1 MIYLKC
7 KSCGEYNELRSE
19 FLTFCGQCG
28 KKLENNY
35 SEWKSRHPD
44 NSFEEF
50 QQEVGVAYNGVK
62 TSKLTVLKQRYLKK
76 VGRRGVLL
84 TLILVIG
91 LAAVAG
97 GYFGKRVVYGMIY
110 HKLSKAA
117 FYKSWETVV
126 IGRQAI
132 EISTPMHLSVNDKP
146 LVSETAQLVEYAKN
160 YRNKGDDGM
169 EVEVNMYSYRSNIS
183 NDLTAAGD
191 ATAEEM
197 KKSGEISDL
206 KYTSNPIMQS
216 GINALIQQ
224 GSFAYRNA
232 IRLSFCNLLLVSGQH
247 RWQVAIRYREDDT
260 IASEAAQRII
270 KSISIK

>member
-35 SEWKSRHPD
+35 SEWKNRHPE

-50 QQEVGVAYNGVK
+50 QQEVGVTSNGVK
-62 TSKLTVLKQRYLKK
+62 TSTWTVLKQRYLKQ
-76 VGRRGVLL
+76 VGRRGVLI

-97 GYFGKRVVYGMIY
+97 GYFGKRVVYGMMY
-110 HKLSKAA
+110 HKLSKAS

-132 EISTPMHLSVNDKP
+132 EISTPMHLGVNDKP
-146 LVSETAQLVEYAKN
+146 LESETAQLVEYAKS
-160 YRNKGDDGM
+160 YRNRGDDGM
-169 EVEVNMYSYRSNIS
+169 EVQVNMCSYRPNIS
-183 NDLTAAGD
+183 NDLDAAGD
-191 ATAEEM
+191 ATADEM
-197 KKSGEISDL
+197 KKSAEISDL
-206 KYTSNPIMQS
+206 KYTSTPAMQG

-224 GSFAYRNA
+224 GSFAYNNA
-232 IRLSFCNLLLVSGQH
+232 IRLSFCNMLLVSGQH
-247 RWQVAIRYREDDT
+247 RWQIAIRYREDDT
-260 IASEAAQRII
+260 IAAEAAQRII
-270 KSISIK
+270 KSVSIK

>member
-35 SEWKSRHPD
+35 SEWKNRHPD

-50 QQEVGVAYNGVK
+50 QQEVGVASNGVK
-62 TSKLTVLKQRYLKK
+62 TSTLTLLKQRYLKQ

-97 GYFGKRVVYGMIY
+97 GYFGKRVVYGMMY
-110 HKLSKAA
+110 HKLSKAS

-132 EISTPMHLSVNDKP
+132 EISTPMHLGVNDKP
-146 LVSETAQLVEYAKN
+146 LEAETAQLVEYAKS
-160 YRNKGDDGM
+160 YRNRGDDGM
-169 EVEVNMYSYRSNIS
+169 EVEVNMCSYRPNIS
-183 NDLTAAGD
+183 NDLQVAGD
-191 ATAEEM
+191 AAADEM

-206 KYTSNPIMQS
+206 KYTSTPVMQS
-216 GINALIQQ
+216 GVNALIQQ
-224 GSFAYRNA
+224 GSFAYNNA
-232 IRLSFCNLLLVSGQH
+232 IRLSFCNMLLVSGQH
-247 RWQVAIRYREDDT
+247 RWEIDIRYREDDA
-260 IASEAAQRII
+260 IAAEAAQRIL
-270 KSISIK
+270 KSITVK

>member
-19 FLTFCGQCG
+19 FLTFCGQCS

-35 SEWKSRHPD
+35 SEWKSKHPD

-50 QQEVGVAYNGVK
+50 QQEVGVTSNGVK
-62 TSKLTVLKQRYLKK
+62 TSILTVLKQRYLKQ
-76 VGRRGVLL
+76 VGRRGVLI

-97 GYFGKRVVYGMIY
+97 GYFGKRVVYGMMY

-126 IGRQAI
+126 IGRQAV
-132 EISTPMHLSVNDKP
+132 EISTPMHLSVNDRP
-146 LVSETAQLVEYAKN
+146 LVSETAQLVEYAKS

-169 EVEVNMYSYRSNIS
+169 EVEVNMYSYRPNIS
-183 NDLTAAGD
+183 NDLEGAGSAAAD
-191 ATAEEM
+191 EM
-197 KKSGEISDL
+197 KKSGEITDL
-206 KYTSNPIMQS
+206 TYTSNPIIQ
-216 GINALIQQ
+216 GGVNGLIQQ
-224 GSFAYRNA
+224 GTFAYRNA
-232 IRLSFCNLLLVSGQH
+232 IRLSFYNLLMVSGQH
-247 RWQVAIRYREDDT
+247 RWQVAIRYREDDK

-270 KSISIK
+270 KSVSIK

>member
-19 FLTFCGQCG
+19 FLTSCGQCS

-35 SEWKSRHPD
+35 SEWKSKHPD

-50 QQEVGVAYNGVK
+50 QQEVGVTSNGVK
-62 TSKLTVLKQRYLKK
+62 TSILTVLKQRYLKQ
-76 VGRRGVLL
+76 VGRRGVLI

-97 GYFGKRVVYGMIY
+97 GYFGKRVVYGMMY

-126 IGRQAI
+126 IGRQAV
-132 EISTPMHLSVNDKP
+132 EISTPMHLSVNDRP
-146 LVSETAQLVEYAKN
+146 LVSETAQLVEYAKS

-169 EVEVNMYSYRSNIS
+169 EVEVNMYSYRPNIS
-183 NDLTAAGD
+183 NDLEGAGSAAAD
-191 ATAEEM
+191 EM
-197 KKSGEISDL
+197 KKSGDITDL
-206 KYTSNPIMQS
+206 TYTSNPIIQD
-216 GINALIQQ
+216 GVNGLIQQ
-224 GSFAYRNA
+224 GNFAYRNA
-232 IRLSFCNLLLVSGQH
+232 IRLSFYNLLMVSGQH
-247 RWQVAIRYREDDT
+247 RWQVAIRYREDDK

>member
-28 KKLENNY
+28 KKLENY
-35 SEWKSRHPD
+35 SDWKSRHPD
-44 NSFEEF
+44 SSFEEF
-50 QQEVGVAYNGVK
+50 QQAVGVASNGVK
-62 TSKLTVLKQRYLKK
+62 TSTWTILKQSYLKK

-84 TLILVIG
+84 TFILVIG

-132 EISTPMHLSVNDKP
+132 EISTPMHLGVNDKP
-146 LVSETAQLVEYAKN
+146 LEAETAQLVEYAKS
-160 YRNKGDDGM
+160 YRNRGDDGM
-169 EVEVNMYSYRSNIS
+169 EVEVNMCSYRPNIS
-183 NDLTAAGD
+183 NDLQAAGD
-191 ATAEEM
+191 AVAEEM

-206 KYTSNPIMQS
+206 KYTSNPLLQS
-216 GINALIQQ
+216 GVNALIQQ

-247 RWQVAIRYREDDT
+247 RWQIAIRYREDDT

-270 KSISIK
+270 KSVNIK

>member
-35 SEWKSRHPD
+35 AEWKSRHPES
-44 NSFEEF
+44 SFEEF
-50 QQEVGVAYNGVK
+50 QQEVGVVSNGVK
-62 TSKLTVLKQRYLKK
+62 TSTWTVLKQGYLKR

-84 TLILVIG
+84 TFILIIG

-97 GYFGKRVVYGMIY
+97 GYFGKRVVYGMMF
-110 HKLSKAA
+110 HKLSKAS

-132 EISTPMHLSVNDKP
+132 EISTPMHLGVNDRP
-146 LVSETAQLVEYAKN
+146 LIPETAQLVEYAKS
-160 YRNKGDDGM
+160 YRNRGDDGM
-169 EVEVNMYSYRSNIS
+169 EVEVNMYSYRPHIS
-183 NDLTAAGD
+183 NDLEVAGD
-191 ATAEEM
+191 AVVDEM

-206 KYTSNPIMQS
+206 KCTTNQVMQS
-216 GINALIQQ
+216 GVNALIQQ
-224 GSFAYRNA
+224 GNFTYKNA
-232 IRLSFCNLLLVSGQH
+232 IRLSFSNLLMVSGQH
-247 RWQVAIRYREDDT
+247 RWQIAIRYREDDR